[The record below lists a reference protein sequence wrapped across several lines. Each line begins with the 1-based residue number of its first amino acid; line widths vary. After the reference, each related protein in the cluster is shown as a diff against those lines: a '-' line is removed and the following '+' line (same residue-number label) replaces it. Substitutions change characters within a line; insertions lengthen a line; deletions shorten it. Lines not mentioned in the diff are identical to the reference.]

1 VAKKAKKEQ
10 KSAAESVVDSFKLT
24 LAKDLAPVQFVST
37 GVKSIDR
44 ICGGGIPKG
53 RIVEV
58 YGPYSAGKTL
68 LCQSLMVQVEK
79 LGGWSVFIDREH
91 ALDVKFAERTGVNLS
106 KVYYEKK
113 KKTVEEI
120 FDYLMW
126 SLQTLRQ
133 KHPTALIA
141 GFIDSIA
148 AANTRKELERKEK
161 MGDQEGLPA
170 WDRDMG
176 NRAKVIGEG
185 LRKLSGI
192 MDENM
197 IVVIV
202 NQVRSKVGV
211 VYGNPETT
219 TGGQA
224 LPYYASVRLRLQQGV
239 FKESRNEK
247 QILDGKRVIGVRAM
261 VTCTKNKV
269 SAPFRKAE
277 TVQSFEF
284 GFLEW
289 AGLYEVLLWE
299 GVIEETKRGVFRC
312 GGDEMSKDEF
322 RDYARRHPE
331 LVTADVVTMPEVETD
346 EDEQQAAHA
355 EPDEDGVVG

>member
-1 VAKKAKKEQ
+1 MKKQKKD
-10 KSAAESVVDSFKLT
+10 AAQSVVDGFKLT
-24 LAKDLAPVQFVST
+24 LAKDLEPVQFVST

-44 ICGGGIPKG
+44 ICGGGLPKG

-68 LCQSLMVQVEK
+68 LCQSVMTQVEDA
-79 LGGWSVFIDREH
+79 GGWSVFIDREH
-91 ALDVKFAERTGVNLS
+91 ALDPKFAERTGVNLA

-133 KHPTALIA
+133 KHPKLLLV

-148 AANTRKELERKEK
+148 VANTRKELERKEK

-176 NRAKVIGEG
+176 NRAKIIGEG

-239 FKESRNEK
+239 FKESKNEK
-247 QILDGKRVIGVRAM
+247 HVKDGKRIVGTRVM

-269 SAPFRKAE
+269 SPPLRKCEA
-277 TVQSFEF
+277 VQSFEF

-289 AGLYEVLLWE
+289 AGLYEVLAWE
-299 GVIEETKRGVFRC
+299 GTIEVNGKGVFTY
-312 GGDEMSKDEF
+312 GGEEYKKDDFVTFVRE
-322 RDYARRHPE
+322 HPE
-331 LVTADVVTMPEVETD
+331 VINADPVRMPEVETD
-346 EDEQQAAHA
+346 EAEEHAANTG
-355 EPDEDGVVG
+355 PDE

>member
-1 VAKKAKKEQ
+1 MSKKQ
-10 KSAAESVVDSFKLT
+10 KSVAESIVDSFKLT

-37 GVKSIDR
+37 GVKAIDR

-58 YGPYSAGKTL
+58 YGPFSAGKTL
-68 LCQSLMVQVEK
+68 LCQSIMVQVAA
-79 LGGWSVFIDREH
+79 LDGWSVFIDREH
-91 ALDVKFAERTGVNLS
+91 ALDIKFAQRTGVDPS
-106 KVYYEKK
+106 RVYYERK

-126 SLQTLRQ
+126 SLETLRK
-133 KHPTALIA
+133 KHPKALLA

-148 AANTRKELERKEK
+148 VANTRKELERKEK
-161 MGDQEGLPA
+161 MGDQEAMPM

-185 LRKLSGI
+185 LRKLSGV

-239 FKESRNEK
+239 FKDSRNEK
-247 QILDGKRVIGVRAM
+247 FVTEGKRIIGARVM

-269 SAPFRKAE
+269 SPPLRKAE
-277 TVQSFEF
+277 AVQSFEF

-289 AGLYEVLLWE
+289 AGLYECLATE
-299 GVIEETKRGVFRC
+299 GVIEVNGKGVFTYGRK
-312 GGDEMSKDEF
+312 EWKKAEF
-322 RDYARRHPE
+322 TKFAKAHPE
-331 LVTADVVTMPEVETD
+331 LILSDPVRMPEVETD
-346 EDEQQAAHA
+346 EAEAHA
-355 EPDEDGVVG
+355 AVSAPDEADA